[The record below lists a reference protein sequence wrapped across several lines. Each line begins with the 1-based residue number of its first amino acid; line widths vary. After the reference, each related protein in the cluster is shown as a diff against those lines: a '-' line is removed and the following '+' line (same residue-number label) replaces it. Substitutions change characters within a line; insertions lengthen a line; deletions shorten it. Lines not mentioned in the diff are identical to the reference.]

1 MPTLWTLALALLPSL
16 FPTPNQSNLIF
27 PPAGRWEIVHTGGD
41 NISQTSI
48 FPGGFSVF
56 LNPDGT
62 GYTFGTFAQSF
73 CVVDAETNNVAPTW
87 TRLDDNQI
95 QITIAINNL
104 GQGPNLSFVYTGTFD
119 ADTPIPGDPSR
130 LVPTIRGTYFPIGDA
145 SLCSNATQAS
155 PGTFVA
161 TLLPIISSG
170 SASGTLDAFTADHTT
185 GFDTAVNT
193 TVSFTVPPLGGQIAG
208 TVSLSSNPSFTG
220 NACFA
225 TTNGVVNPL
234 TINPNRSSQSG
245 DFENLFAEGL
255 DPFGVP
261 TTLFL
266 NGFSANIYT
275 TTNNTDPYAIQIGQ
289 NEWAVE
295 AALGDD
301 NPAAG
306 VNGVK
311 NDGSNTNLV
320 MLYGVIGGACDGAGG
335 VDSPFRF
342 IPERQKTGIKKPA
355 PPSHSHPD
363 KSTF

>member
-1 MPTLWTLALALLPSL
+1 MLLGSRIGNAVPNRSTHAPQTPVLNNLRPASTARRLQSSRPNRRKTMPTLWTLALALLPSL

-145 SLCSNATQAS
+145 SLCSNA
-155 PGTFVA
+155 
-161 TLLPIISSG
+161 
-170 SASGTLDAFTADHTT
+170 
-185 GFDTAVNT
+185 
-193 TVSFTVPPLGGQIAG
+193 
-208 TVSLSSNPSFTG
+208 
-220 NACFA
+220 
-225 TTNGVVNPL
+225 
-234 TINPNRSSQSG
+234 
-245 DFENLFAEGL
+245 
-255 DPFGVP
+255 
-261 TTLFL
+261 
-266 NGFSANIYT
+266 
-275 TTNNTDPYAIQIGQ
+275 
-289 NEWAVE
+289 
-295 AALGDD
+295 
-301 NPAAG
+301 
-306 VNGVK
+306 
-311 NDGSNTNLV
+311 
-320 MLYGVIGGACDGAGG
+320 
-335 VDSPFRF
+335 
-342 IPERQKTGIKKPA
+342 
-355 PPSHSHPD
+355 
-363 KSTF
+363 